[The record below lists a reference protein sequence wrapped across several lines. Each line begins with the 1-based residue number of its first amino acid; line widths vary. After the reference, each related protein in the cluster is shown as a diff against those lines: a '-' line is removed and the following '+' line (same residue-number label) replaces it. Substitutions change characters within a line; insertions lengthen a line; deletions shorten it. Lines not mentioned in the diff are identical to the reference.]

1 MTLWNMNVLIAFTWV
16 IKTILIQNSISSV
29 HYFILPELCFYRIKL
44 GEILLVLVM
53 FSSQNFGFVP
63 LNCFSYGSDEPSS
76 LVERDCNSSRFMTS
90 QKPRDLVTT
99 YIHTYLIYICLL
111 QLILY
116 ASRKALDELVS
127 LSKHICLSD
136 FIIGIFYQI
145 FYWKWGAG
153 HFYQLQTITFCL
165 RLIIFV
171 P

>member
-1 MTLWNMNVLIAFTWV
+1 MNVLIAFTCV

-29 HYFILPELCFYRIKL
+29 YYFILPELCFYRIKL

-111 QLILY
+111 QLISTQAVRHLT
-116 ASRKALDELVS
+116 S
-127 LSKHICLSD
+127 
-136 FIIGIFYQI
+136 
-145 FYWKWGAG
+145 
-153 HFYQLQTITFCL
+153 
-165 RLIIFV
+165 
-171 P
+171 